1 MGKSTAMELIRSMWL
16 GETPF
21 QTPGQ
26 ELVREL
32 RSQIAD
38 SHGDGRRMRYLDS
51 DAEFRFSLRLPTS
64 DAGSNIGTSAL
75 LATWNAT
82 T

>member
-1 MGKSTAMELIRSMWL
+1 M
-16 GETPF
+16 
-21 QTPGQ
+21 
-26 ELVREL
+26 REL

-64 DAGSNIGTSAL
+64 DAGSNIGTPAL
-75 LATWNAT
+75 LAAWNAT